1 MATTKKTTGEPS
13 HDLIALE
20 NRKVRALEKI
30 ASSLEDLS
38 VWVVDVDKDE
48 WSDRVQYYLTEFLK
62 QVKNSNLNVD
72 EEVRGNSSLPE

>member
-1 MATTKKTTGEPS
+1 MATTKKSTGEHS
-13 HDLIALE
+13 HDQIALE

-38 VWVVDVDKDE
+38 VWVVDIDKDE

>member
-1 MATTKKTTGEPS
+1 
-13 HDLIALE
+13 
-20 NRKVRALEKI
+20 LEKI